1 MASTHKVRKGIT
13 INVLFISLI
22 LFDTIAIVIAIVMG
36 IHKGNPLTHFGEAHF
51 ITWVSVL
58 QLLTISLLSYSIFQT
73 RRRTLGDF
81 NWRSPFIVWLII
93 SLGFFFL
100 AMDDLFKIHESMDHR
115 IHELF
120 NLKQTALTDRFDD
133 MIIGVYGLIGIIYLR
148 ACREE
153 IKKYRQIFPFL
164 ICGFV
169 LLFIMVALDMLGNR
183 NDILVQLVRSDLVA
197 PIHICVEAAEDSVK
211 VFAGSFFL
219 VGFYGA
225 LQISRR
231 METKPAVRADS

>member
-1 MASTHKVRKGIT
+1 MASTHQVRKSIT
-13 INVLFISLI
+13 IHVLFISLI

-36 IHKGNPLTHFGEAHF
+36 IHKGNPLKHFGEAHF

-73 RRRTLGDF
+73 RRRTIGDF
-81 NWRSPFIVWLII
+81 NWRSPFMVWLVI

-100 AMDDLFKIHESMDHR
+100 GMDDLFKIHESMDHR

-120 NLKQTALTDRFDD
+120 DLKQTALTDRFDD
-133 MIIGVYGLIGIIYLR
+133 MIIGLYGLIGLSILY

-153 IKKYRQIFPFL
+153 IKKYRQLFPFL
-164 ICGFV
+164 IYGFV
-169 LLFIMVALDMLGNR
+169 LLFIMVGLDIVSNR
-183 NDILVQLVRSDLVA
+183 KDILEKLVSRDLVA
-197 PIHICVEAAEDSVK
+197 PIHICLSIAEDSIK

-225 LQISRR
+225 LQLSRR
-231 METKPAVRADS
+231 MGTKPPVHADS

>member
-36 IHKGNPLTHFGEAHF
+36 IHKGNPILHFGEAHF

-58 QLLTISLLSYSIFQT
+58 QLLTTSFLSFGIFQT

-81 NWRSPFIVWLII
+81 NWRSPFMVWLVI

-100 AMDDLFKIHESMDHR
+100 GMDDLFKIHESMDHR

-120 NLKQTALTDRFDD
+120 DLKQTALTDRFDD
-133 MIIGVYGLIGIIYLR
+133 MIIGLYGLIGIIFLY

-153 IKKYRQIFPFL
+153 IKKYRQVFPFL
-164 ICGFV
+164 IYGFV
-169 LLFIMVALDMLGNR
+169 LLFIMVALDIVSNR
-183 NDILVQLVRSDLVA
+183 KDILEKVVSRDLVA
-197 PIHICVEAAEDSVK
+197 PIHICLSIAEDSIK
-211 VFAGSFFL
+211 VFGGSFFL

-225 LQISRR
+225 LQLSRR
-231 METKPAVRADS
+231 MDTKPTVHA

>member
-1 MASTHKVRKGIT
+1 
-13 INVLFISLI
+13 
-22 LFDTIAIVIAIVMG
+22 
-36 IHKGNPLTHFGEAHF
+36 
-51 ITWVSVL
+51 VL

-100 AMDDLFKIHESMDHR
+100 AMDDLFKIHESIDHR
-115 IHELF
+115 IHDLF

-133 MIIGVYGLIGIIYLR
+133 MIVGLYGLIGIIFLC

-153 IKKYRQIFPFL
+153 IKRYRQVFPFL
-164 ICGFV
+164 IYGFV
-169 LLFIMVALDMLGNR
+169 LLFIMVGLDIVSNR
-183 NDILVQLVRSDLVA
+183 VDILEKVVSRDLVS
-197 PIHICVEAAEDSVK
+197 PLHTYLSVAEDSVK
-211 VFAGSFFL
+211 IFAGSFFL

-225 LQISRR
+225 LQLSRR
-231 METKPAVRADS
+231 MDTKPPVHADS